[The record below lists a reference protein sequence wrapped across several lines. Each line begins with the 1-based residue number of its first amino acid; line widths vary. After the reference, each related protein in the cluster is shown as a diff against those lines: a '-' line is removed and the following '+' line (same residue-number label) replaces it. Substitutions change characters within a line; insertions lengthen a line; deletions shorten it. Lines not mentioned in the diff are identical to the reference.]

1 MNRVEP
7 GSPQPTAFDLL
18 AFTRNLV
25 PSGNQEAMRQSTD
38 LPLSDSGS
46 ETVCVSPV
54 LRSLI
59 LIFFIWSVKAK
70 YFPSGEIALL
80 VTGLSMEFAVI

>member
-7 GSPQPTAFDLL
+7 GDQLTAFEAF

-25 PSGNQEAMRQSTD
+25 PSGNQAATVQVTEGS
-38 LPLSDSGS
+38 LSDMGSG
-46 ETVCVSPV
+46 TVCVSPV

-59 LIFFIWSVKAK
+59 LIFFIWSVKAR
-70 YFPSGEIALL
+70 YLPSGEIALL
-80 VTGLSMEFAVI
+80 TTGLSLEFAVS